1 MTEAKPIDRHQRWR
15 LANPEK
21 AKAQQER
28 KRLRAKGLIP
38 PYEKPPTPDS
48 REHRKAYMRDWHN
61 KRQERI
67 KNDPGYA
74 EKIRLQARARA
85 AAHWER
91 IKADPIAHAAYC
103 EMKKH
108 KKRGKVRK
116 RLGLPEDAPP
126 LRRAAMTPDERRKR
140 NAEIKRRAYRLKRG
154 IPLDAPINYRAKR
167 PRPWPK
173 KIERERAKR
182 AAEIE
187 AAKSL
192 AVVKQSLTT
201 EKPVCPDPLELQ
213 ELFRRASKG
222 EPPRPF
228 PAAGRKRSVFY
239 LRGAY

>member
-1 MTEAKPIDRHQRWR
+1 MTNEAKPIDRHQRWR

-28 KRLRAKGLIP
+28 KRLRAKGLLP

-48 REHRKAYMRDWHN
+48 REHRKAYMRDWH
-61 KRQERI
+61 KARQERI
-67 KNDPGYA
+67 KNDPEYA

-108 KKRGKVRK
+108 KARGEVRK

-126 LRRAAMTPDERRKR
+126 LRRAAMTPEERRKR
-140 NAEIKRRAYRLKRG
+140 NAEIKRRAYRLKRN
-154 IPLDAPINYRAKR
+154 IPLDAPVGYRK
-167 PRPWPK
+167 PK
-173 KIERERAKR
+173 APPKPKAIDQERAKR

-187 AAKSL
+187 AAKAA

-201 EKPVCPDPLELQ
+201 NPVCPDPPELQ

-222 EPPRPF
+222 EAPRPF
-228 PAAGRKRSVFY
+228 PASGRKRSVFY